1 MPISIEE
8 RVRGT
13 ELFFE
18 HYLRGYRDRV
28 NQYYI
33 EEYGKNNECFSLMHP
48 TLLMAV
54 HFIEE
59 SHFLFINSDSDDF
72 VNIIATQEQNIE
84 YAQLE
89 SAPEHK
95 KNEYIYRLCQ
105 LESDQIKKHKN
116 LRELGTHS
124 LIVFRKSNH
133 PILSK
138 DGYQWGIKEA
148 DSDFNTYQLAEALK
162 ETIQPSSDYHLFD
175 VEPLIEKVKD
185 DQFQYEFT
193 EAIKAYNSQL
203 YLASTITAAVAIET
217 LLQKVIVDKLGE
229 NYLPAE
235 EKERYITKLA
245 GILEKNGII
254 EKRLHHRI
262 RSANELRRGSGHS
275 KSGKMEAIDAQHMF
289 AVIKSIVD
297 ELF

>member
-217 LLQKVIVDKLGE
+217 LLQKAIIDKLGAD
-229 NYLPAE
+229 YLP
-235 EKERYITKLA
+235 KPKDRYILNLA
-245 GILEKNGII
+245 DILVKNNLMS
-254 EKRLHHRI
+254 ERLLQRI

-275 KSGKMEAIDAQHMF
+275 KTGKMEAYDAQHII